1 MRQENSYTRRE
12 EKMSI
17 PVYIRKEYFRA
28 VDLTDKSA
36 HILEFHYRPET
47 VDVYE
52 KGLSVFHMQYYLES
66 RTRAEIIE
74 FYLTDF
80 SLRGKGYGTAC
91 MNEIIDQFGKKGVTK
106 VTSPNGYELAPL
118 GYTGP
123 DQYRELIA
131 GFYEK
136 TGFSVSGDGDIAVKI
151 LG

>member
-1 MRQENSYTRRE
+1 
-12 EKMSI
+12 MSI

-106 VTSPNGYELAPL
+106 VYRPRTAMNSRPSDIPGRTS
-118 GYTGP
+118 TG
-123 DQYRELIA
+123 
-131 GFYEK
+131 
-136 TGFSVSGDGDIAVKI
+136 S
-151 LG
+151 

>member
-1 MRQENSYTRRE
+1 MTEVRLTRRE

-52 KGLSVFHMQYYLES
+52 KGLSVFHMHYLLES
-66 RTRAEIIE
+66 KTRAEIVE

-80 SLRGKGYGTAC
+80 ERERVWYGLYA
-91 MNEIIDQFGKKGVTK
+91 
-106 VTSPNGYELAPL
+106 
-118 GYTGP
+118 
-123 DQYRELIA
+123 
-131 GFYEK
+131 
-136 TGFSVSGDGDIAVKI
+136 
-151 LG
+151 

>member
-1 MRQENSYTRRE
+1 MILS
-12 EKMSI
+12 
-17 PVYIRKEYFRA
+17 
-28 VDLTDKSA
+28 DKSA
-36 HILEFHYRPET
+36 HILEFHYRYET

-52 KGLSVFHMQYYLES
+52 KGLSVFHMEYVLES

-80 SLRGKGYGTAC
+80 ALRGQGYGTVC
-91 MNEIIDQFGKKGVTK
+91 MNEIIAQLGKKGVTL
-106 VTSPNGYELAPL
+106 VTAPNGYKLAPL

-123 DQYRELIA
+123 DQYRELLA

-136 TGFSVSGDGDIAVKI
+136 TGFSISGDGETAMKI

>member
-1 MRQENSYTRRE
+1 
-12 EKMSI
+12 MSI
-17 PVYIRKEYFRA
+17 PVYIRKDYFRA

-91 MNEIIDQFGKKGVTK
+91 MNVIIDQFGKKGVTK
-106 VTSPNGYELAPL
+106 VTAPNGYELAPL